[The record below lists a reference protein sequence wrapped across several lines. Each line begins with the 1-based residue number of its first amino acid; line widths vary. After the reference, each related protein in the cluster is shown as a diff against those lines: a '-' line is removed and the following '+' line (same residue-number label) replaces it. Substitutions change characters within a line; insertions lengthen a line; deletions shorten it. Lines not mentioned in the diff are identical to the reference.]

1 MCLYTDSY
9 TKNEYMSTYQEALK
23 YVHNSADKSVQ
34 GNIISGIG
42 SAGKAIGN
50 LAEKVKMAKDK
61 NIDTWFSEGADN
73 LKNISKDMKDKFSL
87 RFEDMKDS
95 KVERFVN
102 KIELISKMYNDT
114 KDIYFDKEKIYLE
127 MVK

>member
-1 MCLYTDSY
+1 
-9 TKNEYMSTYQEALK
+9 
-23 YVHNSADKSVQ
+23 
-34 GNIISGIG
+34 
-42 SAGKAIGN
+42 
-50 LAEKVKMAKDK
+50 MAKDK

-114 KDIYFDKEKIYLE
+114 KDIYFGKEKIYLE
-127 MVK
+127 VVK